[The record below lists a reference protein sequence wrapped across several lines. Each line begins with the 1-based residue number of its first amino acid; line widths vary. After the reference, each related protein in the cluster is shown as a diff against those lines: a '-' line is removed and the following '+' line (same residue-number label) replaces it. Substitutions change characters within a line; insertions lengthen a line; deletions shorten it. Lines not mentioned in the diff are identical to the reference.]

1 MSYKQLPEYGINSAH
16 WRAAANENMAYT
28 SDFPECLL
36 TLPEAYDGAISQGKA
51 SHVKTIVDLNTSN
64 PSVGELIIEDNG
76 FGLMNEDS
84 LTRLL
89 SWASKTSTSSH
100 HRYGHGSKKFLTKW
114 GKEYETAIWKI
125 ESRTKSRR
133 GGNHTNDMIE
143 IKAPFLGMK
152 TERKETDDTKSLN
165 PSGLRWTLQ
174 FDKAILKDLADPKK
188 LFDAIREIICTW
200 YSNSILKK
208 IRFELVVKGSGSALY
223 QGDSSLWLGLDQAL
237 KREVEAKRAE
247 ILRGP
252 FTGKFN
258 SGGSETWVACDY
270 RVNDD
275 SVLKKNFP
283 VFGRRSRECSRVH
296 MALNGRFIE
305 HMHLSNMLGITD
317 HNSLNGRISI
327 VYFIS
332 EDDKYDNLPTPATTK
347 VAFSESCPIFIDFQ
361 KKFREFISS
370 KENTVQEQK
379 EKIPLTEENIH
390 KMKLSEL
397 QDWCSA
403 KKLSKYGNKSQL
415 VTRLLECIKPK
426 ESEEAKKAKKAQ
438 AEEAKKAQAEEA
450 KKAQAK
456 KAEEAQAKKADEA
469 QAEEAKKAQAKKA
482 EEAQAQKARE
492 AQAKKAEEDQ
502 AQKARE
508 AQAKKAEEAEAQK
521 AREAQAK
528 KAEEDQ
534 AQKAREVQDEEAKK
548 AEEAQAEEDQVSN
561 AIHFTIQGHTI
572 CVKGGVDILFTIPC
586 IVEPPMMLTIL
597 DHCMKTYGKDK
608 FLKWIPEFINTN
620 LLLHKN

>member
-76 FGLMNEDS
+76 FGLMNDDS
-84 LTRLL
+84 ITRLL

-133 GGNHTNDMIE
+133 GVNHTNDMIE

-152 TERKETDDTKSLN
+152 TERKDTDDTKSLN

-208 IRFELVVKGSGSALY
+208 IRFELVVKGSCSALY

-379 EKIPLTEENIH
+379 EILPLTEENIH

-397 QDWCSA
+397 QDWCSG
-403 KKLSKYGNKSQL
+403 KKLSKSGNKSQL

-426 ESEEAKKAKKAQ
+426 ESEEAKKARKAQ

-456 KAEEAQAKKADEA
+456 KAEEAQA
-469 QAEEAKKAQAKKA
+469 EEAKKAQAKKA

-492 AQAKKAEEDQ
+492 AQAQKAIEAQ
-502 AQKARE
+502 AQKAR
-508 AQAKKAEEAEAQK
+508 EAEAQK

-534 AQKAREVQDEEAKK
+534 AQKAREAQDEEAKK

-561 AIHFTIQGHTI
+561 SINFTIQGNTI